1 MTLRPFSSS
10 QCVSADTLRH
20 TRAIGSAHAP
30 TRTYPDEPRWL
41 IVDVET
47 TGLSS
52 RDEITEI
59 AALIIHNNA
68 VSSSFHTLCH
78 PGRPIPAIV
87 TRITGIDEA
96 LVSNAPSVPHAMGAL
111 RHWLDTEAHIDDYP
125 PVFVAHNAPFDQ
137 GFLSRAAKRS
147 GVPWPSL
154 PTMDTLELSR
164 ALLPKPRV
172 ANHRLATLA
181 QYFSFPGT
189 QEHRALADTYMTWH
203 VLRHLLA
210 LQRDCQQGTY
220 S

>member
-1 MTLRPFSSS
+1 MTLRHYSSS
-10 QCVSADTLRH
+10 QRVSADTLRH
-20 TRAIGSAHAP
+20 TRATSCAHAP
-30 TRTYPDEPRWL
+30 TRTTADEQRWL
-41 IVDVET
+41 IFDVET
-47 TGLSS
+47 TGLSA

-59 AALIIHNNA
+59 AALIIDNNA

-78 PGRPIPAIV
+78 PGRPIPTIV

-96 LVSNAPSVPHAMGAL
+96 LVANAPSVPHAMGAL
-111 RHWLDTEAHIDDYP
+111 HHWLENEAGISDYP
-125 PVFVAHNAPFDQ
+125 PIFVAHNVPFDQ

-147 GVPWPSL
+147 GVAWPSL

-164 ALLPKPRV
+164 ILLPKPRV

-210 LQRDCQQGTY
+210 LQRDSQQGTY
-220 S
+220 R